1 MWCWT
6 EKLKYTNIKVFLQ
19 TSVFCNLDKLFN
31 AGLPL
36 FKIKKSQFSFNM
48 STSDLHDNISQQR
61 RWSGRRK
68 QRQWVMGIIC
78 DNAAHHTRAEEIQ
91 SKLKVSGLTGDNSS
105 CWSAN
110 TSLGVHCCPK
120 CEEKTWH
127 WKYDIWALSLC
138 HSLTHSHTNLPKLPV
153 TG

>member
-1 MWCWT
+1 
-6 EKLKYTNIKVFLQ
+6 
-19 TSVFCNLDKLFN
+19 
-31 AGLPL
+31 
-36 FKIKKSQFSFNM
+36 M

-78 DNAAHHTRAEEIQ
+78 DNTAHHTRAEEIQ

-138 HSLTHSHTNLPKLPV
+138 HSLTHTQTSQSCQWQGRLTQRIPWCWSHQWPV
-153 TG
+153 APGWHRFCSRSDWLRKNQEVKIS